1 MFELLTKVQRLQID
15 YLWQIPIEIKCSSQ
29 MITITVGDVDE
40 DRRRWYVGKGD
51 DEYTRNKT
59 LLEICEYVISIQ
71 NA

>member
-1 MFELLTKVQRLQID
+1 
-15 YLWQIPIEIKCSSQ
+15 